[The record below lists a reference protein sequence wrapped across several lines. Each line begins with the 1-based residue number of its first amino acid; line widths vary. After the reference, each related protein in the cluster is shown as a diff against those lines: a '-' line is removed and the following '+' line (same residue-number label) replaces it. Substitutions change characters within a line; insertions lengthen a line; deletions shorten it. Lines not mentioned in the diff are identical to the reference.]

1 MFVLL
6 LSSKTFEA
14 EASSCM
20 ETAKFFLFVILE
32 AISSLDKVLSLSYNK
47 VSLVISSLVFSFV
60 PQPQHAFTR

>member
-1 MFVLL
+1 
-6 LSSKTFEA
+6 
-14 EASSCM
+14 M
-20 ETAKFFLFVILE
+20 ETAKFFLFVILD